1 MKNVNILENP
11 MSFTRQ
17 GRIRRFS
24 ISYRP
29 LKKIHGFFF
38 RKFIYFHHFG
48 KFPARFARKTSLCC
62 IFLLAKL
69 NFTMCACQST
79 DNWPIFER
87 SYFEKKKTT
96 LSLRLFYF
104 VSAYKIRRHY
114 ATDAPPISFW
124 KKCDFYSNLKRL
136 PREWI
141 ISSMGTRE

>member
-11 MSFTRQ
+11 LSFTRQ

-87 SYFEKKKTT
+87 SYFEKKRQHYHYDFSISCRRTKFIGIMQPMH
-96 LSLRLFYF
+96 RLFRF
-104 VSAYKIRRHY
+104 EKMRFLFKFKTVAMWMDH
-114 ATDAPPISFW
+114 F
-124 KKCDFYSNLKRL
+124 FY
-136 PREWI
+136 
-141 ISSMGTRE
+141 GY